1 LGITSKFVPAEDLL
15 IQHQLRLEALFKKL
29 GAGERELLMQFAEG
43 LMGLRSGQLDFFY
56 DGEKGD
62 EFDVFDFSGG
72 SKNRA
77 TLTHLCR
84 EKKLGSIDP
93 LAWHPA
99 KSIYSQSV
107 II

>member
-1 LGITSKFVPAEDLL
+1 MGITSKFVPAEDLL

-72 SKNRA
+72 KQEPG
-77 TLTHLCR
+77 H
-84 EKKLGSIDP
+84 IDP
-93 LAWHPA
+93 LVPGKKTGLH
-99 KSIYSQSV
+99 
-107 II
+107 

>member
-72 SKNRA
+72 
-77 TLTHLCR
+77 
-84 EKKLGSIDP
+84 G
-93 LAWHPA
+93 A
-99 KSIYSQSV
+99 KTGPH
-107 II
+107 

>member
-72 SKNRA
+72 EQEPG
-77 TLTHLCR
+77 H
-84 EKKLGSIDP
+84 IDP
-93 LAWHPA
+93 LVPGKKTGLH
-99 KSIYSQSV
+99 
-107 II
+107 

>member
-1 LGITSKFVPAEDLL
+1 LGDTSIFVPAEDLL

-43 LMGLRSGQLDFFY
+43 LMGLRSGQLDYFY
-56 DGEKGD
+56 YGEKGD

-72 SKNRA
+72 SKNWA
-77 TLTHLCR
+77 TLTHSCR
-84 EKKLGSIDP
+84 VQKLGSIDP
-93 LAWHPA
+93 LAWHLT
-99 KSIYSQSV
+99 KFIYSQSV

>member
-1 LGITSKFVPAEDLL
+1 MGITSKFVPAEDLL

-72 SKNRA
+72 VQEPG
-77 TLTHLCR
+77 H
-84 EKKLGSIDP
+84 IDP
-93 LAWHPA
+93 LVPGKKTGLH
-99 KSIYSQSV
+99 
-107 II
+107 